1 MRRFVQALSGF
12 DDFPVLP
19 AGVAATLRAQ
29 PDRYNIALGGS
40 AALLF
45 VAHDVWHVGAMA
57 WGLVPKWEPE
67 PATRYSTQTAR
78 LERAP
83 ASRLY
88 RRAWAQRR
96 AVLPLNGYYKWQRA
110 QKPYWPW
117 FVQPVDGQPLYAAAL
132 WERWEGEAGVLDSF
146 AVLTFPNP
154 AIPSPLTPDGPV
166 FLPPAQVFEWMTC
179 DPKKAARL
187 AARAMQ
193 PRLEAYPVSR
203 RVADRRVDDY
213 TLLEPVRPDAQADA
227 GSDEDADDD
236 DL

>member
-12 DDFPVLP
+12 DDFPGLP
-19 AGVAATLRAQ
+19 VGIAARLRAA
-29 PDRYNIALGGS
+29 PDRYNV
-40 AALLF
+40 AAAGTATLLF
-45 VAHDVWHVGAMA
+45 VAHDVWHVADMA

-67 PATRYSTQTAR
+67 LVTKYSTQTAR

-88 RRAWAQRR
+88 RRAWSQRR
-96 AVLPLNGYYKWQRA
+96 AVLPLTGYYKWQRQA
-110 QKPYWPW
+110 KPYWPW
-117 FVQPVDGQPLYAAAL
+117 FIQPVDGQPLYAAAL
-132 WERWEGEAGVLDSF
+132 WERWEGDAGVLDSF

-154 AIPSPLTPDGPV
+154 AIPPPLTADGPV
-166 FLPPAQVFEWMTC
+166 FLPAAQLFDWMTI

-187 AARAMQ
+187 AARAAQ

-203 RVADRRVDDY
+203 RVADRALDDY
-213 TLLEPVRPDAQADA
+213 TLLEPVQPGRD
-227 GSDEDADDD
+227 DENDDTDFDD